1 MSIFLIRVIRVI
13 RGKIHIMKSMTGF
26 GRGVVQE
33 TEFAVTVELKTVNN
47 RFLDISLRLSGEMQ
61 ALESTIKRQ
70 IGNRLSRGRVE
81 VNLTYERTTEI
92 NYELNRPMITGFL
105 AAMREMQKEF
115 SLSGEP
121 DLNVIARLPNV
132 LLPKKDDLSEEFIV
146 GVERALNAALDD
158 LERMRENEGEMLRNE
173 LNFRLSEIEN
183 RLPKIESESETVAE
197 EYRARL
203 TKKISDFLAKSDSQI
218 EIDQGRLAQE
228 VAFLADRSDISEEI
242 QRLKSHI
249 EHFRQ
254 IMSEEKEVGK
264 RLDFLTQELN
274 REANTIASK
283 TGNLAIKENALAI
296 KSEIEKIREQVQNVE

>member
-1 MSIFLIRVIRVI
+1 
-13 RGKIHIMKSMTGF
+13 MKSMTGF

-33 TEFAVTVELKTVNN
+33 EDFAVTVELKTVNN
-47 RFLDISLRLSGEMQ
+47 RFLDIGLRLSGEMQ
-61 ALESTIKRQ
+61 PLESTVKRQ
-70 IGNRLSRGRVE
+70 IGNRLSRGRVD
-81 VNLTYERTTEI
+81 VNLSYERTTEI
-92 NYELNRPMITGFL
+92 NYELNRPMIAGYL
-105 AAMREMQKEF
+105 AAMKQMQDEF
-115 SLSGEP
+115 SLGGEP

-132 LLPKKDDLSEEFIV
+132 LLPKKDDLSEEFVI
-146 GVERALNAALDD
+146 GVERALNTALDD
-158 LERMRENEGEMLRNE
+158 LEKMRENEGEMLGNE
-173 LNFRLSEIEN
+173 LNFRLTEIEN
-183 RLPKIESESETVAE
+183 RLPAIESESGGVAE
-197 EYRARL
+197 EYRVRL
-203 TKKISDFLAKSDSQI
+203 SKKIADFLAKSDSQI

-228 VAFLADRSDISEEI
+228 VAYLADRSDISEEI

-283 TGNLAIKENALAI
+283 TTNLIVKENALAI